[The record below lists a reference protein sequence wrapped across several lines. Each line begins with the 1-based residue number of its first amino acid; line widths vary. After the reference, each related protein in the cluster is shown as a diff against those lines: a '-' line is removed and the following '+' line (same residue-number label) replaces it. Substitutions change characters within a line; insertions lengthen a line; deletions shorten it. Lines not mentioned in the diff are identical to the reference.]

1 MEPIHLQSPDDIRE
15 LRFIFS
21 EICRKNIEDASNTMS
36 TQRLS
41 IVSFRRSCFRLNL
54 LFFKLL
60 NTKQTFFFSSI
71 LVFSFVPN

>member
-41 IVSFRRSCFRLNL
+41 IVSFRRSCFRLN
-54 LFFKLL
+54 
-60 NTKQTFFFSSI
+60 
-71 LVFSFVPN
+71 

>member
-41 IVSFRRSCFRLNL
+41 IVSFRRSCFTQ
-54 LFFKLL
+54 FFIF
-60 NTKQTFFFSSI
+60 QTAKY
-71 LVFSFVPN
+71 